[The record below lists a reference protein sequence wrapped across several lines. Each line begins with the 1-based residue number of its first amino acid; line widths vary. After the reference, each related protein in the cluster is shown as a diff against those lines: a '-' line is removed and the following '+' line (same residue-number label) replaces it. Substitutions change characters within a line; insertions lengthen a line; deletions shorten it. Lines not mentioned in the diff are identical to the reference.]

1 MTTTIRSPVEWTAGV
16 LGQALAHV
24 GAMGSSLAGTA
35 TVQPTVRR
43 IGLADLR
50 DALARG
56 IDDFATFRTD
66 VMFLCLIY
74 PVIGIALVQFAARSD
89 MLPLAFP
96 LVAGFALL
104 GPVVAVVLYEM
115 SRRRELGGRVT
126 WADGLGVLRSPALGA
141 IVVLGTVL
149 LAMFVLW
156 LVVAYAIYAAT
167 LGPQPPASAAA
178 FAADVLTTPA
188 GWTMIVVGFGAGFV
202 IALGVLVISVVSFP
216 LLLDRHVGLGTA
228 IETSVRAV
236 VANPMPMAAWGLIVA
251 AGLAIG
257 SAPALLGLV
266 FVMPVLGHAT
276 WHLYRK
282 VVAT

>member
-56 IDDFATFRTD
+56 IDDFAAFRTD

-188 GWTMIVVGFGAGFV
+188 GWTMIVVGFAAGFV

>member
-188 GWTMIVVGFGAGFV
+188 GWTMIVVGFAAGFV